1 MHTYAIICTEI
12 TGRQFDDVSC
22 ARMRCTKI
30 AGLQYDDRPCTR
42 ARCTEILEAGLQ
54 YDG

>member
-1 MHTYAIICTEI
+1 M
-12 TGRQFDDVSC
+12 GRQFDDVSC